1 MKLVIDY
8 SYCMVYSRFTSF
20 EMEYVVC
27 FCIYAI
33 TITKHK
39 FLLSQMEKYGKIR
52 EVTEDMGM
60 LKSISLENY
69 KCFEKLS
76 VDDREE
82 LEIAPLTVLCGVNS
96 SGKSSI
102 INSLLL
108 QKQSYEDSAISNSMK
123 FNGEYVISGRFKDV
137 SFKRL
142 NDNITF
148 ITSYEIR
155 KPQKYKQGVKKQSKH
170 DITAWKNLAKIYS
183 HYNVNRFEI
192 SSSISLEQYDE
203 KKYVDDNILSAQKII
218 IGLFYNNNKKIISSI
233 ELKKLKNRT
242 NQYAIILDNIPD
254 SDTGDVVE
262 HVELRNSTCYFEN
275 FNLINAYSVDIIPIG
290 THVSGILATVYL
302 IFKMSALQFKN
313 IHYLTPL
320 RGYPKRNY
328 ILDYETD
335 DVGLSGEFT
344 PYIMHKY
351 NNSLV
356 NGFLPPANDEIE
368 IYNHK
373 FDFSYCVQKW
383 MEYLH
388 FGKYT
393 LENALE
399 TIQLNIKDYNISNVG
414 FGISQVL
421 PIIVS
426 GLIKYENE
434 LLLLE
439 QPEIHL
445 HPTAQMCMADFLVSM
460 AINGKGV
467 IVETHSDHI
476 INRIVRRMME
486 NDTTNK
492 KVKIYFVDQDDNG
505 ISTIENIIV
514 DPIRG
519 VLTDN
524 ENFFTQFASETEKI
538 VRVGFTNKVKGQ
550 S

>member
-1 MKLVIDY
+1 
-8 SYCMVYSRFTSF
+8 
-20 EMEYVVC
+20 
-27 FCIYAI
+27 
-33 TITKHK
+33 
-39 FLLSQMEKYGKIR
+39 
-52 EVTEDMGM
+52 MGM

-69 KCFEKLS
+69 KCFEKLK
-76 VDDREE
+76 VDDTEE

-108 QKQSYEDSAISNSMK
+108 QKQSYEDSSISNNMK
-123 FNGEYVISGRFKDV
+123 LNGAYVKSGRFKDI
-137 SFKRL
+137 SSKHS
-142 NDNITF
+142 NDIITF
-148 ITSYEIR
+148 ITSYALS
-155 KPQKYKQGVKKQSKH
+155 KPKKYQQGSKKQSKH

-183 HYNVNRFEI
+183 RYNVNHFDI
-192 SSSISLEQYDE
+192 SFSISLEQYDE
-203 KKYVDDNILSAQKII
+203 KKYVDDNILSGQKVTIAAI
-218 IGLFYNNNKKIISSI
+218 YNNSEKLISTI
-233 ELKKLKNRT
+233 ELRKLKNQS

-254 SDTGDVVE
+254 SDTGSIIE

-275 FNLINAYSVDIIPIG
+275 FNLINAYSVDISPVG
-290 THVSGILATVYL
+290 THVSGLLASVYL
-302 IFKMSALQFKN
+302 ILKMIALQFKN

-351 NNSLV
+351 HTSLV
-356 NGFLPPANDEIE
+356 NGFLPPENDKLKL
-368 IYNHK
+368 YNRK

-388 FGKYT
+388 FGNYK

-486 NDTTNK
+486 NDLINK
-492 KVKIYFVDQDDNG
+492 KVKIYFVDQNDDG
-505 ISTIENIIV
+505 ISTIENIVV
-514 DPIRG
+514 DPVRG

-550 S
+550 L

>member
-1 MKLVIDY
+1 
-8 SYCMVYSRFTSF
+8 MVSNGR
-20 EMEYVVC
+20 
-27 FCIYAI
+27 
-33 TITKHK
+33 
-39 FLLSQMEKYGKIR
+39 IR

-69 KCFEKLS
+69 KCFEKLK
-76 VDDREE
+76 VDDKEE
-82 LEIAPLTVLCGVNS
+82 MEIAPLTVLCGVNS

-108 QKQSYEDSAISNSMK
+108 QKQSYEDNSISNNMK
-123 FNGEYVISGRFKDV
+123 FNGEYAKAGRFKDV
-137 SFKRL
+137 SFKR
-142 NDNITF
+142 NDNLITF
-148 ITSYEIR
+148 LTSYVLN
-155 KPQKYKQGVKKQSKH
+155 KPKKYQPGAKKQSKY
-170 DITAWKNLAKIYS
+170 DITAWKNLLKIYS
-183 HYNVNRFEI
+183 HYNVNKFDV
-192 SSSISLEQYDE
+192 SSSIALEQYDE
-203 KKYVDDNILSAQKII
+203 ENYVNDNILSAQIIKIKI
-218 IGLFYNNNKKIISSI
+218 LYNNAHELISSI
-233 ELKKLKNRT
+233 TLKKMKNQS
-242 NQYAIILDNIPD
+242 NQYTIILDKIPD
-254 SDTGDVVE
+254 SDTGEIIE
-262 HVELRNSTCYFEN
+262 HVELYNSTCYFEN
-275 FNLINAYSVDIIPIG
+275 FNLVNAYSVDIRPSN
-290 THVSGILATVYL
+290 THVSGLLASVYL
-302 IFKMSALQFKN
+302 IFKMIALQFKN

-351 NNSLV
+351 NKEWMD
-356 NGFLPPANDEIE
+356 GFLPPQNDI
-368 IYNHK
+368 INKSITKYK
-373 FDFSYCVQKW
+373 FNVCVQKW

-388 FGKYT
+388 FGEYT
-393 LENALE
+393 LKNALE

-460 AINGKGV
+460 ALNGKGV

-486 NDTTNK
+486 NELINK
-492 KVKIYFVDQDDNG
+492 KIKIYFVDQNNDE

-519 VLTDN
+519 VLTEN

-538 VRVGFTNKVKGQ
+538 VRVGFTNKLKENHNG
-550 S
+550 

>member
-1 MKLVIDY
+1 
-8 SYCMVYSRFTSF
+8 
-20 EMEYVVC
+20 
-27 FCIYAI
+27 
-33 TITKHK
+33 
-39 FLLSQMEKYGKIR
+39 
-52 EVTEDMGM
+52 M

-69 KCFEKLS
+69 KCFKKLK
-76 VDDREE
+76 VDDKEE

-108 QKQSYEDSAISNSMK
+108 QKQSYEDSTISNSIK
-123 FNGEYVISGRFKDV
+123 LNGEYTKCGRFNDI
-137 SFKRL
+137 SFKRT
-142 NDNITF
+142 NNTITF
-148 ITSYEIR
+148 TILYELN
-155 KPQKYKQGVKKQSKH
+155 KPKKYKYGIRKQSKH
-170 DITAWKNLAKIYS
+170 DITAFKNLAKMYS
-183 HYNVNRFEI
+183 HYNVKCFRI
-192 SSSISLEQYDE
+192 LSSISIEQYDG
-203 KKYVDDNILSAQKII
+203 KNFVDDNILSEQKI
-218 IGLFYNNNKKIISSI
+218 KINAITYENQNI
-233 ELKKLKNRT
+233 ESTVELSKLKNQV
-242 NQYAIILDNIPD
+242 NQYVISTNNIPD
-254 SDTGDVVE
+254 GDTGNLTNKID
-262 HVELRNSTCYFEN
+262 LYNATCYFEN
-275 FNLINAYSVDIIPIG
+275 FNLINAYSTNINPKG
-290 THVSGILATVYL
+290 THVSGVLANIYL
-302 IFKMSALQFKN
+302 LFKMNAMQFKN

-320 RGYPKRNY
+320 RVYPQRNY
-328 ILDYETD
+328 ILDRETD

-351 NNSLV
+351 KDSKIDV
-356 NGFLPPANDEIE
+356 FMPPANDAFKI
-368 IYNHK
+368 INGK
-373 FDFSYCVQKW
+373 NSFTSCVQAW
-383 MEYLH
+383 MNYLN

-399 TIQLNIKDYNISNVG
+399 TIQLNIQDYNISNVG

-426 GLIKYENE
+426 GLVKQENE

-460 AINGKGV
+460 AINGKSV

-476 INRIVRRMME
+476 INRVVRRMME
-486 NDTTNK
+486 NDITNRMI
-492 KVKIYFVDQDDNG
+492 KIYFVDQDDNG
-505 ISTIENIIV
+505 VSSIENIIV

-538 VRVGFTNKVKGQ
+538 VRVGFTNKLKEK

>member
-1 MKLVIDY
+1 
-8 SYCMVYSRFTSF
+8 
-20 EMEYVVC
+20 
-27 FCIYAI
+27 
-33 TITKHK
+33 
-39 FLLSQMEKYGKIR
+39 
-52 EVTEDMGM
+52 M

-69 KCFEKLS
+69 KCFEKLK
-76 VDDREE
+76 VDDKEE

-108 QKQSYEDSAISNSMK
+108 QKQSYEDSSISNNMK
-123 FNGEYVISGRFKDV
+123 LNGEYVKSGRFKDV
-137 SFKRL
+137 SSKHS
-142 NDNITF
+142 NEIITF
-148 ITSYEIR
+148 TTSYALI
-155 KPQKYKQGVKKQSKH
+155 KPKKYRQGAKKQSKH
-170 DITAWKNLAKIYS
+170 DITAWKNLTKIYS
-183 HYNVNRFEI
+183 QFNVNCFNI
-192 SSSISLEQYDE
+192 SLSISLEQYDE
-203 KKYVDDNILSAQKII
+203 KKYVDDNILSSQKITI
-218 IGLFYNNNKKIISSI
+218 TTVYNDLEKLISTI
-233 ELKKLKNRT
+233 ELRKLKNQS

-254 SDTGDVVE
+254 SDTGRIVR
-262 HVELRNSTCYFEN
+262 HVELHGSTCYFEN
-275 FNLINAYSVDIIPIG
+275 FNLVNAYSVDINPRG
-290 THVSGILATVYL
+290 THVSGLLASVYL
-302 IFKMSALQFKN
+302 IFKMIALQFKN

-328 ILDYETD
+328 ILDNETD

-356 NGFLPPANDEIE
+356 NGFLPPENDELKV
-368 IYNHK
+368 YNRK

-388 FGKYT
+388 FGNYT
-393 LENALE
+393 LKNALE

-460 AINGKGV
+460 AINGKGA

-486 NDTTNK
+486 KEQINRNI
-492 KVKIYFVDQDDNG
+492 KIYFVDQDNNG
-505 ISTIENIIV
+505 ISNIENIVV

-519 VLTDN
+519 VLTEN

-538 VRVGFTNKVKGQ
+538 VRVGFSNKIKEQ
-550 S
+550 L

>member
-1 MKLVIDY
+1 MVING
-8 SYCMVYSRFTSF
+8 R
-20 EMEYVVC
+20 
-27 FCIYAI
+27 I
-33 TITKHK
+33 K
-39 FLLSQMEKYGKIR
+39 
-52 EVTEDMGM
+52 EVMEDMGM

-69 KCFEKLS
+69 KCFDKLK
-76 VDDREE
+76 VDDNGIQKDE

-108 QKQSYEDSAISNSMK
+108 QKQSYEDSSISNNMK
-123 FNGEYVISGRFKDV
+123 LNGEYVKSGRFKDV
-137 SFKRL
+137 SSKHS
-142 NDNITF
+142 NNIITF
-148 ITSYEIR
+148 ITSYELS
-155 KPQKYKQGVKKQSKH
+155 KPKKYYLGAKKQSKH
-170 DITAWKNLAKIYS
+170 DITAWKNLTKIFS
-183 HYNVNRFEI
+183 HYNINRFDI

-203 KKYVDDNILSAQKII
+203 KKYVDDNILSGQKVSITII
-218 IGLFYNNNKKIISSI
+218 CNNCENLISTI
-233 ELKKLKNRT
+233 ELRKLKNQL

-254 SDTGDVVE
+254 SDTGSIIK
-262 HVELRNSTCYFEN
+262 HVELHGSTCYFEN
-275 FNLINAYSVDIIPIG
+275 FNLINAYSLDINPAG
-290 THVSGILATVYL
+290 THVSGLLASVYL
-302 IFKMSALQFKN
+302 IFKMIALQFKN
-313 IHYLTPL
+313 IHYVTPL

-351 NNSLV
+351 NKELID
-356 NGFLPPANDEIE
+356 GFLPPQNDI
-368 IYNHK
+368 ISRSIKKYK
-373 FDFSYCVQKW
+373 FNVCVQSW
-383 MEYLH
+383 MNYLN
-388 FGKYT
+388 FGKYS
-393 LENALE
+393 LSNSLE

-426 GLIKYENE
+426 GLIKFENE

-460 AINGKGV
+460 AINGKGA

-486 NDTTNK
+486 SDIINK
-492 KVKIYFVDQDDNG
+492 KVKIYFVDQDDDG
-505 ISTIENIIV
+505 VSTIENVIV

-538 VRVGFTNKVKGQ
+538 VRVGFTNKLKEK

>member
-1 MKLVIDY
+1 
-8 SYCMVYSRFTSF
+8 
-20 EMEYVVC
+20 
-27 FCIYAI
+27 
-33 TITKHK
+33 
-39 FLLSQMEKYGKIR
+39 
-52 EVTEDMGM
+52 MGM

-69 KCFEKLS
+69 KCFEKLK
-76 VDDREE
+76 VKDKEE
-82 LEIAPLTVLCGVNS
+82 LEIAPLTVLCGINS

-108 QKQSYEDSAISNSMK
+108 QKQSYEDSSISNNMK
-123 FNGEYVISGRFKDV
+123 LNGEYVKSGRFKDV
-137 SFKRL
+137 VFKHS
-142 NDNITF
+142 DNVITF
-148 ITSYEIR
+148 VTSYILV
-155 KPQKYKQGVKKQSKH
+155 KPKKYKKGEKKQSKH
-170 DITAWKNLAKIYS
+170 DITAWKNLAKVYS
-183 HYNVNRFEI
+183 KYDVKCFEI
-192 SSSISLEQYDE
+192 SSSISLEQYDQ
-203 KKYVDDNILSAQKII
+203 KKYVDDNILSSQEIRIKII
-218 IGLFYNNNKKIISSI
+218 CNNANELISSI
-233 ELKKLKNRT
+233 CLKKLKNQS
-242 NQYAIILDNIPD
+242 NQYAINIDNIPN
-254 SDTGDVVE
+254 SDTGDIIQ
-262 HVELRNSTCYFEN
+262 HVELRDATCYFEN
-275 FNLINAYSVDIIPIG
+275 FNLINAYSTNIYPAGILI
-290 THVSGILATVYL
+290 SGILSSVYL

-335 DVGLSGEFT
+335 DVGLSGQFT

-351 NNSLV
+351 HDSLIS
-356 NGFLPPANDEIE
+356 GFLPPKNDKIV
-368 IYNHK
+368 ISRNK
-373 FDFSYCVQKW
+373 FDFSFCVQKW

-426 GLIKYENE
+426 GLIKYKNE

-460 AINGKGV
+460 AVNEKNV

-486 NDTTNK
+486 NPMTNEK
-492 KVKIYFVDQDDNG
+492 IRIYFIDQDDYG
-505 ISTIENIIV
+505 ISNIENVVV

-519 VLTDN
+519 VLIEN

-538 VRVGFTNKVKGQ
+538 VRVGFTNKLKEQ

>member
-1 MKLVIDY
+1 MINN
-8 SYCMVYSRFTSF
+8 
-20 EMEYVVC
+20 
-27 FCIYAI
+27 
-33 TITKHK
+33 
-39 FLLSQMEKYGKIR
+39 GKIK
-52 EVTEDMGM
+52 EAMEDMGM
-60 LKSISLENY
+60 LKSISLKNY
-69 KCFEKLS
+69 KCFEKLK
-76 VDDREE
+76 VDNKDE
-82 LEIAPLTVLCGVNS
+82 LEVAPLTILCGINS

-108 QKQSYEDSAISNSMK
+108 QKQSYEDSSISNSMK
-123 FNGEYVISGRFKDV
+123 LNGDYVKSGRFRDISSKHSGDI
-137 SFKRL
+137 
-142 NDNITF
+142 ITF
-148 ITSYEIR
+148 VTSYELR
-155 KPQKYKQGVKKQSKH
+155 KPKKYQAGAKKQSKH
-170 DITAWKNLAKIYS
+170 DITAWKNLSKVYS
-183 HYNVNRFEI
+183 HYNVKYFEI

-203 KKYVDDNILSAQKII
+203 KKYVDDNILSGQLVTIDA
-218 IGLFYNNNKKIISSI
+218 FCNNESKLTSTI
-233 ELKKLKNRT
+233 ELRKLKNQS

-254 SDTGDVVE
+254 SDTGDLIE
-262 HVELRNSTCYFEN
+262 HVELRDSTCYFEN
-275 FNLINAYSVDIIPIG
+275 FNLINAYSVDICPDG
-290 THVSGILATVYL
+290 THVGGILASIYL
-302 IFKMSALQFKN
+302 IFKMIALQFKN

-320 RGYPKRNY
+320 RVYPRRNY
-328 ILDYETD
+328 ILDHETD

-351 NNSLV
+351 STSYV
-356 NGFLPPANDEIE
+356 NGFLPPKNDR
-368 IYNHK
+368 IYAYDHK
-373 FDFSYCVQKW
+373 FDFTSCVQQW
-383 MEYLH
+383 MQYLH

-393 LENALE
+393 LKNVLE

-426 GLIKYENE
+426 GLIKYDNE

-460 AINGKGV
+460 AINEKEV

-486 NDTTNK
+486 SDLINR
-492 KVKIYFVDQDDNG
+492 KVKIYFVDQNHDG

-519 VLTDN
+519 VLTEN

-538 VRVGFTNKVKGQ
+538 VRVGFTNKLKENHNG
-550 S
+550 